1 VIQAP
6 EIRLRAGGAPVD
18 ELEPDLARIGTAG
31 IRRDVPDEREPTEAA
46 ELHIAVFPAN
56 RSGCQADISGSAVS
70 SGRPPVQPGI
80 PGVRFGMKVPSAQ
93 AGQLL
98 RVTERVMPLAI
109 WQISVI
115 GSLFGAAA
123 AHLPPAGTTTVVILE
138 ILVPPLM
145 LRRRKR
151 EKST

>member
-1 VIQAP
+1 MD
-6 EIRLRAGGAPVD
+6 G
-18 ELEPDLARIGTAG
+18 LEPNPARIGTAG
-31 IRRDVPDEREPTEAA
+31 VRRDAPDEREPTEAA

-56 RSGCQADISGSAVS
+56 RSGSHADIPGSAVS
-70 SGRPPVQPGI
+70 SGRPPLQPVV
-80 PGVRFGMKVPSAQ
+80 PGVQFGMKVPSAQ

-98 RVTERVMPLAI
+98 RVTERVMPLAV
-109 WQISVI
+109 WQVSVI

-123 AHLPPAGTTTVVILE
+123 AHLPPAGTTIVVVLE

-151 EKST
+151 EKSK